1 MKLFLYTFTLIIHR
15 EQKKQL
21 IILEYLS
28 EDTIKRATLAFM
40 KTYYKF
46 RPRNGETVINYDLMH
61 PSGVIL
67 DGQLT
72 FPKEDGSLFVAT
84 FEATSTSTAYEILFR
99 IQKKQLIWDG
109 VAAGS
114 LAMLA
119 PIGILWA
126 INMWSLTQLGWA
138 FSILLIIS
146 SFILGFLAHQMFN
159 RNSGRYRYIY
169 AIEQF
174 KQYHADEQWVAL
186 GNDVFSEPTDTNF
199 AELKLQCVKNG
210 FGLLTVDK
218 EEHVN
223 LLITPAREEVFGKK
237 RRALKFEEKSLINSG
252 LQRLPSSL
260 DRYARPY
267 LNQIVIS
274 SISFLVLGG
283 LFFHSWQQRPI
294 ITVTDAVAYRDSM
307 ALMANSMKP
316 EPTDFVLQPE
326 DVVKSVPDLQADA
339 TTVSNPPSEPKN
351 VGLYVFTVQ
360 DGYISYECERIDMQ
374 GTKYVVQDLTFN
386 NFNDAKRR
394 IEHLK
399 TFGLIANAISLD
411 CTLNGTPKHDY
422 CVYYEV
428 IFNEEKVANSKAIE
442 VKRQLQKLNLS
453 HEFIK
458 IRVLNFQNY

>member
-1 MKLFLYTFTLIIHR
+1 M
-15 EQKKQL
+15 
-21 IILEYLS
+21 EYLS
-28 EDTIKRATLAFM
+28 EDIIKRATLAFM

-61 PSGVIL
+61 ASGVIL

-84 FEATSTSTAYEILFR
+84 FEATSASTAAEILYR
-99 IQKKQLIWDG
+99 VQKKQLIWDG

-114 LAMLA
+114 IAMLV
-119 PIGILWA
+119 PIGVLWV
-126 INMWSLTQLGWA
+126 INLWSVSQLGWA
-138 FSILLIIS
+138 FSILMIIS
-146 SFILGFLAHQMFN
+146 SFLLGFLAYQFFSK
-159 RNSGRYRYIY
+159 NSGRYRYIY

-186 GNDVFSEPTDTNF
+186 GNDVFTDPMDTNF
-199 AELKLQCVKNG
+199 SELKLQCVKNG
-210 FGLLTVDK
+210 FGLVTVDR

-223 LLITPAREEVFGKK
+223 LLITPAREEVFGNK
-237 RRALKFEEKSLINSG
+237 RRALKFEETSVINSG
-252 LQRLPSSL
+252 LQRLSSKSIE
-260 DRYARPY
+260 RYARPY

-274 SISFLVLGG
+274 TISFIVLGG
-283 LFFHSWQQRPI
+283 LFFHSWQQRPVMS
-294 ITVTDAVAYRDSM
+294 VTNEVAYRDSM
-307 ALMANSMKP
+307 ALRGSQMENVR
-316 EPTDFVLQPE
+316 EPTEFVFQPE
-326 DVVKSVPDLQADA
+326 DVVDKTPKSNTDA
-339 TTVSNPPSEPKN
+339 TTVSNPPTEPTN

-360 DGYISYECERIDMQ
+360 DGYISYDCERIDMQ

-411 CTLNGTPKHDY
+411 CTMNGMPKHDY

-428 IFNEEKVANSKAIE
+428 IYNEEKAANSKANE
-442 VKRQLQKLNLS
+442 VKRQLQKLNLN

>member
-1 MKLFLYTFTLIIHR
+1 M
-15 EQKKQL
+15 
-21 IILEYLS
+21 EYLS

-46 RPRNGETVINYDLMH
+46 RPRNGETVIQYDMMH
-61 PSGVIL
+61 PSGVIV

-72 FPKEDGSLFVAT
+72 FPKEDGTPFVAT
-84 FEATSTSTAYEILFR
+84 FEATSTSSSAEILFR
-99 IQKKQLIWDG
+99 IQHKQLQWDA

-114 LAMLA
+114 VAMLL
-119 PIGILWA
+119 PMMILWT
-126 INMWSLTQLGWA
+126 INVWSLNKVGWA
-138 FSILLIIS
+138 FSGLLVIS
-146 SFILGFLAHQMFN
+146 LFILGYLAFQMFN

-186 GNDVFSEPTDTNF
+186 GNDVFSDPMETNF
-199 AELKLQCVKNG
+199 SELKLQCVKNG

-223 LLITPAREEVFGKK
+223 LLITPAREEVFGNK
-237 RRALKFEEKSLINSG
+237 RRALKFEETTYVNSG
-252 LQRLPSSL
+252 LQRLSSKSIE
-260 DRYARPY
+260 RYARPF

-274 SISFLVLGG
+274 TMSIIVLSG
-283 LFFHSWQQRPI
+283 LFFHSWQQRPV
-294 ITVTDAVAYRDSM
+294 ITLSDEVAYRDSM
-307 ALMANSMKP
+307 ALRGNLMENVK
-316 EPTDFVLQPE
+316 EPVEFVYQPE
-326 DVVKSVPDLQADA
+326 DVVTQIPKSNTDV
-339 TTVSNPPSEPKN
+339 TTVSNPPTEPEN

-360 DGYISYECERIDMQ
+360 DGYISYDCERIDMQ

-411 CTLNGTPKHDY
+411 CTMNATPKHDY

-428 IFNEEKVANSKAIE
+428 IYNEEKAANSKAND
-442 VKRQLQKLNLS
+442 VKRQLQKLKLD

>member
-1 MKLFLYTFTLIIHR
+1 M
-15 EQKKQL
+15 
-21 IILEYLS
+21 EYLS

-46 RPRNGETVINYDLMH
+46 RPRNGETVIHYDMMH
-61 PSGVIL
+61 PSGVIV

-72 FPKEDGSLFVAT
+72 FPKEDGTPFVAT
-84 FEATSTSTAYEILFR
+84 FEATSTSSAAEILFR
-99 IQKKQLIWDG
+99 VQTKQLQWDA

-114 LAMLA
+114 IFMLLPMA
-119 PIGILWA
+119 LLSI
-126 INMWSLTQLGWA
+126 INVWSITQMGWV
-138 FSILLIIS
+138 FSLLLVIS
-146 SFILGFLAHQMFN
+146 LFILGFLAYHMFN
-159 RNSGRYRYIY
+159 RSSGRYRYIY

-186 GNDVFSEPTDTNF
+186 GNDVFTEPTDTNF

-218 EEHVN
+218 EEYVN

-237 RRALKFEEKSLINSG
+237 RRKLKFEETPVVNSG
-252 LQRLPSSL
+252 LQRLSPKRL
-260 DRYARPY
+260 ERYTRPY
-267 LNQIVIS
+267 MNQIVIS
-274 SISFLVLGG
+274 TLCILILCG
-283 LFFHSWQQRPI
+283 LFFRSWQQRP
-294 ITVTDAVAYRDSM
+294 VLSVSNEVAFRDSM
-307 ALMANSMKP
+307 ALRGQMMENVK
-316 EPTDFVLQPE
+316 EPTDYVYQPE
-326 DVVKSVPDLQADA
+326 DVFKSDKDLTNYDA
-339 TTVSNPPSEPKN
+339 TKVSIPTNEPMN

-374 GTKYVVQDLTFN
+374 GTKYVVQDLTFHS
-386 NFNDAKRR
+386 FEDAKRR

-411 CTLNGTPKHDY
+411 CTVNGTPKHDY

-428 IFNEEKVANSKAIE
+428 IFNEEKAANSKGLE
-442 VKRQLQKLNLS
+442 VKRQLEKLNLN

-458 IRVLNFQNY
+458 IRVLNFQNF